1 MDESFL
7 EEIKSIIYKYKS
19 EIPNGLEFYYKDVL
33 AGINDE
39 AMANMFNMSIEDLR
53 KYAMVCKIIADY
65 NDVCEGLAIID
76 DENVDPDEKQEYQ
89 ETVDE
94 LTDAVRMQVGVIRDL
109 ENEEKESDVIDAS
122 VNLIIYAKHID
133 DSMNRTRSSRNGR
146 GDEAQKKVANLIRLL
161 RDSDYQS
168 LRKKGLMHQVKTSVG
183 NDECYIEKNAFERIG
198 GRTTKVN
205 FIRVPISE
213 KNRETIKQ
221 YTRSDFDTLFLI
233 ISFGDFKNEQISEK
247 KFYSMVYSDMEK
259 NKDAIVEIINLFKN
273 DFTDQTLSIAMEIIN
288 NGFVITEELL
298 SIILDSHLQ

>member
-53 KYAMVCKIIADY
+53 KYAIVCKIIADY

-76 DENVDPDEKQEYQ
+76 DENVDQDEKQEYQ

-109 ENEEKESDVIDAS
+109 ENWEKESDVIDAS

-133 DSMNRTRSSRNGR
+133 DSRNRTRNARSGR
-146 GDEAQKKVANLIRLL
+146 ENEAQKKVANLIRLL

-168 LRKKGLMHQVKTSVG
+168 LRKKGLMHQLKTIA
-183 NDECYIEKNAFERIG
+183 NDECYIDNNAFERIG
-198 GRTTKVN
+198 GGTTKVN

-221 YTRSDFDTLFLI
+221 YTRSDFNTLFLI
-233 ISFGDFKNEQISEK
+233 ISYGDFKNEQISEK
-247 KFYSMVYSDMEK
+247 KFYNMVCSDMEK
-259 NKDAIVEIINLFKN
+259 NKDTIVEIINLFKN

>member
-53 KYAMVCKIIADY
+53 KYAIVCKIIADY

-76 DENVDPDEKQEYQ
+76 DENVDQDEKQEYQ

-109 ENEEKESDVIDAS
+109 ENWEKESDVIDAS

-133 DSMNRTRSSRNGR
+133 DSKNRTRNARSGR
-146 GDEAQKKVANLIRLL
+146 ENEAQKKVANLIRLL

-168 LRKKGLMHQVKTSVG
+168 LRKKGLMHQLKTIA
-183 NDECYIEKNAFERIG
+183 NDECYIDNNAFERIG
-198 GRTTKVN
+198 GGTTKVN

-221 YTRSDFDTLFLI
+221 YTRSDFNTLFLI
-233 ISFGDFKNEQISEK
+233 ISYGDFKNEQISEK
-247 KFYSMVYSDMEK
+247 KFYNMVCSDMEK
-259 NKDAIVEIINLFKN
+259 NKDTIVEIINLFKN

>member
-53 KYAMVCKIIADY
+53 KYAMVCKIIVDY

-76 DENVDPDEKQEYQ
+76 DENVDQDERQEYQ

-109 ENEEKESDVIDAS
+109 ENWEKESDVIDAS

-133 DSMNRTRSSRNGR
+133 DSKNRTRNARSGR
-146 GDEAQKKVANLIRLL
+146 ENEAQKKVANLIRLL

-168 LRKKGLMHQVKTSVG
+168 LRKKGLMHQLKTIA
-183 NDECYIEKNAFERIG
+183 NDECYIDNNAFERIG
-198 GRTTKVN
+198 GGTTKVN

-221 YTRSDFDTLFLI
+221 YTRSDFNTLFLI
-233 ISFGDFKNEQISEK
+233 ISYGDFKNEQISEK
-247 KFYSMVYSDMEK
+247 KFYNMVCSDMEK
-259 NKDAIVEIINLFKN
+259 NKDTIVEIINLFKN

>member
-65 NDVCEGLAIID
+65 NDVCDGLAIID
-76 DENVDPDEKQEYQ
+76 DENVDQDERQEYQ

-109 ENEEKESDVIDAS
+109 ENGEKESDLIDAS

-133 DSMNRTRSSRNGR
+133 DSKNRTRNARSGR
-146 GDEAQKKVANLIRLL
+146 ENEAQKKVANLIRLL

-168 LRKKGLMHQVKTSVG
+168 LRKKGLMHQLKTIA
-183 NDECYIEKNAFERIG
+183 NDECYIDNNAFERIG
-198 GRTTKVN
+198 GGTTKVN

-221 YTRSDFDTLFLI
+221 YTRSDFNTLFLI
-233 ISFGDFKNEQISEK
+233 ISYGDFKNEQISEK
-247 KFYSMVYSDMEK
+247 KFYNMVCSDMEK
-259 NKDAIVEIINLFKN
+259 NKDTIVEIINLFKN
-273 DFTDQTLSIAMEIIN
+273 DFTDQALSIAMEIIN

-298 SIILDSHLQ
+298 SIMLDSHLQ